1 MGLGYS
7 NIVGVPAAAIGP
19 ILTASA
25 ARTSIMPTASKQTV
39 PTNFL
44 GFPGKQIRFRIQG
57 QLGNIVTTPGTLT
70 LDITFAA
77 VQVWNSGAI
86 QLSAIAHTTLPFW
99 LEVDMTMRAIGAGTA
114 ANLMAAGKMCSQ
126 CIIPAV
132 GVSDGGQHNEL
143 MVPNVTPVVSTGF
156 DSTVLNAID
165 IFGTFSLSNANAI
178 AIHQFSIEEKN

>member
-7 NIVGVPAAAIGP
+7 NLIGVPSAAIGP
-19 ILTASA
+19 ILTASLT
-25 ARTSIMPTASKQTV
+25 RTTIMPTPSKQTV
-39 PTNFL
+39 PTNF
-44 GFPGKQIRFRIQG
+44 FSAPGKHIRFRVAG

-99 LEVDMTMRAIGAGTA
+99 LEVDMTLRAIGAGTA
-114 ANLMAAGKMCSQ
+114 ANLMATGIMCSQ
-126 CIIPAV
+126 CIIPAI
-132 GVSDGGQHNEL
+132 GVVDLGSHNTL

-156 DSTVLNAID
+156 DSTILNAID

-178 AIHQFSIEEKN
+178 AIHQFSIQEMN